1 MAHIEIK
8 DLTVEYELADQ
19 AQMLIALWEV
29 SLDIEQGE
37 FIVVVG
43 PSG

>member
-19 AQMLIALWEV
+19 DTMLIALRPRE
-29 SLDIEQGE
+29 
-37 FIVVVG
+37 
-43 PSG
+43 PC